1 MARALNM
8 DVHVP
13 AAVTFQLRRRGV
25 DALTAQEDNASRR
38 PDAELLNRA
47 TELGR
52 LLVTQDIRFRV
63 LAEEWQGRGQ
73 TFAGLVYGHQTLT
86 IGRLVTDLSLIVN
99 CLSAEE
105 VRNQVIHLPL

>member
-1 MARALNM
+1 MALPLYM

-25 DALTAQEDNASRR
+25 DALTAQDDNASRR
-38 PDAELLNRA
+38 LDAELLTRA

-52 LLVTQDIRFRV
+52 LMVTQDIRFRV
-63 LAEEWQGRGQ
+63 LAEEWQGRQQ

-86 IGRLVTDLSLIVN
+86 IGQLVKDLNLIVN
-99 CLSAEE
+99 CLSAED
-105 VRNQVIHLPL
+105 VAHQVIHLPL